1 MKGVI
6 KLDAPK
12 DMDRQYTQY
21 TSAYDLDKK
30 QMYIKM
36 YENFT
41 IQTINFDEKVANA
54 NKIKMYELVK
64 TPQYEALNE
73 K

>member
-1 MKGVI
+1 MCTDIYLSSIEGKHYLG
-6 KLDAPK
+6 
-12 DMDRQYTQY
+12 RTQEY
-21 TSAYDLDKK
+21 
-30 QMYIKM
+30 
-36 YENFT
+36 N
-41 IQTINFDEKVANA
+41 INFDEKVANA